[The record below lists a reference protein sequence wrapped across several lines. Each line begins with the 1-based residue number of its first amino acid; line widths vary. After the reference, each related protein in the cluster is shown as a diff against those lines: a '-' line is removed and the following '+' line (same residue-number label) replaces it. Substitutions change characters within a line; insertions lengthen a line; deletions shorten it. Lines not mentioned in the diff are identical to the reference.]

1 MLPAPTQEDKVLSGK
16 PVNDEQ
22 ISFLKLEI
30 TTKEEVIERL
40 GNPNIIREDA
50 WLFVYS
56 WDMRQGI
63 LVWAAGAHYTGG
75 AGMKDIAKHYLLIIR
90 FNEQGRVFDFTKTTR
105 PLGRFYADFLT
116 EGLKNSVDPHEFT
129 RLLPPTFSCCG

>member
-40 GNPNIIREDA
+40 GNPNIIRGDA
-50 WLFVYS
+50 RLFVCS
-56 WDMRQGI
+56 
-63 LVWAAGAHYTGG
+63 
-75 AGMKDIAKHYLLIIR
+75 
-90 FNEQGRVFDFTKTTR
+90 
-105 PLGRFYADFLT
+105 
-116 EGLKNSVDPHEFT
+116 
-129 RLLPPTFSCCG
+129 